1 MSANE
6 PFAES
11 DRPSTVRLIGSRPAA
26 RESVIAPESTPPYV
40 TVAELNRAFGDKLGI
55 EPRHSVL
62 VGAIVATSFGL
73 E

>member
-1 MSANE
+1 
-6 PFAES
+6 
-11 DRPSTVRLIGSRPAA
+11 
-26 RESVIAPESTPPYV
+26 VIAPESTPPYV